1 MNPQFFTEYKE
12 TSEVRIASSYGKQHI
27 ALIYGGM
34 SAERDVSKS
43 SAKGIEK
50 TLVEIGY
57 QVTAIDMGADIA
69 QVLAQIKPDVVF
81 NALHGTYGEDGCLPG
96 LLNIMRIPYTHSG
109 VLSSALAFDKVK
121 SKEMFFANHIQQAK
135 SLLVS
140 SSMGYRDDPL
150 PRPYVI
156 KPMNQGSSVGVE
168 LVFDEDEFK
177 FADYKFPYG
186 DVLIEEYIRGREMQV
201 AVLNG
206 EALGALEIQL
216 INKRFYDYEAKYT
229 EGYTRHLMP
238 APIASTAYENLLALA
253 EKAYKVLDCNGMA
266 RVEFIYQ
273 EEKNEFFILEVNTH
287 PGFTPLSLCPEIANA
302 VGITFPQLLEE
313 MLASAKCE

>member
-1 MNPQFFTEYKE
+1 MNPQFFTEYKAA
-12 TSEVRIASSYGKQHI
+12 SEIHVASSQGKKHI

-34 SAERDVSKS
+34 SAEREVSKS

-50 TLVEIGY
+50 TLVELGY

-69 QVLAQIKPDVVF
+69 QVLAQVRPDLVF

-121 SKEMFFANHIQQAK
+121 SKEMFFANHILQAK
-135 SLLVS
+135 SVLVS
-140 SSMGYRDDPL
+140 SSMGYREDPL

-156 KPMNQGSSVGVE
+156 KPVNQGSSVGVE
-168 LVFDEDEFK
+168 LVFAEDNFD
-177 FADYKFPYG
+177 FVNYTFPYG
-186 DVLIEEYIRGREMQV
+186 DVLVEEYIQGREMQV

-206 EALGALEIQL
+206 EALGALEIEL

-238 APIASTAYENLLALA
+238 APIPSTAYETLLSLA
-253 EKAYKVLDCNGMA
+253 EKAYRVLGCNGMA

-273 EEKNEFFILEVNTH
+273 EAKNEFYILEVNTH
-287 PGFTPLSLCPEIANA
+287 PGFTPLSICPEIANA
-302 VGITFPQLLEE
+302 VGIPFAQLLEE
-313 MLASAKCE
+313 MMASAKFE